1 MCQYNRIQEVARV
14 QIKLSKAVFFLLP
27 VGIPLTLFW
36 IIPNLY
42 SLGISFTDWDFMTT
56 SFNFVGL
63 DNYFDLLTQSF
74 FIKALLNTLYFGIG
88 TVVPTLVLGL
98 GFALFFQKNFK
109 GSAIY
114 KLLIFSPW
122 VTPTV
127 AVSIVWSLLYEP
139 EFGVINTVLGW
150 FGIPG
155 LDWLQSSK
163 TAMLAVIIVT
173 VWKLIGWTMIFYIG
187 ALEKVPTSLYEAAG
201 IDGANSWQ
209 KFRNVTLPLVS
220 PTTFFLIVVNTI
232 TSIQAYD
239 QIKILTQ
246 GGPSGSTQT
255 LLYLFFQQAFEQ
267 FQMGS
272 ATAIAFFI
280 LIITILL
287 SVINKIIGDKWVN
300 Y

>member
-1 MCQYNRIQEVARV
+1 M

-27 VGIPLTLFW
+27 VGIPLILFW
-36 IIPNLY
+36 IIPNFI
-42 SLGISFTDWDFMTT
+42 SLGISFTDWDFMTND
-56 SFNFVGL
+56 FNFVGL
-63 DNYFDLLTQSF
+63 ENYFNLFTQDSF
-74 FIKALLNTLYFGIG
+74 MQALLNTFYFGIG
-88 TVVPTLVLGL
+88 TVIPTIALGL
-98 GFALFFQKNFK
+98 GFALFFRKKFK
-109 GSAIY
+109 GSALY
-114 KLLIFSPW
+114 QLMIFSPW
-122 VTPTV
+122 VTPTI

-139 EFGVINTVLGW
+139 QFGLINKVLNI

-173 VWKLIGWTMIFYIG
+173 VWKLVGWTMIFYIG
-187 ALEKVPTSLYEAAG
+187 ALEKVPDSLYEAAS

-209 KFRNVTLPLVS
+209 KFQYVTLPMVS
-220 PTTFFLIVVNTI
+220 STTFFLVVVNTI
-232 TSIQAYD
+232 SSVQAYD

-246 GGPSGSTQT
+246 GGPSGSTRT
-255 LLYLFFQQAFEQ
+255 LLYLFFQQGFEQ
-267 FQMGS
+267 FDMGS
-272 ATAIAFFI
+272 ATAIAFII

>member
-1 MCQYNRIQEVARV
+1 M

-27 VGIPLTLFW
+27 VGIPLILFW
-36 IIPNLY
+36 IIPNLI
-42 SLGISFTDWDFMTT
+42 SLGISFTDWDFMT
-56 SFNFVGL
+56 SDFNFVGL
-63 DNYFDLLTQSF
+63 DNYINLFTQDSF
-74 FIKALLNTLYFGIG
+74 IQALLNTLYFGIG
-88 TVVPTLVLGL
+88 TVVPTIVLGL
-98 GFALFFQKNFK
+98 GFALFFRKKFR

-114 KLLIFSPW
+114 QLMIFSPW

-139 EFGVINTVLGW
+139 QYGAINKVLEF

-155 LDWLQSSK
+155 LDWLKSSD

-173 VWKLIGWTMIFYIG
+173 VWKLVGWTMLFYIG
-187 ALEKVPTSLYEAAG
+187 ALEKVPDSLYEAAS

-209 KFRNVTLPLVS
+209 KFRNVTLPMVS
-220 PTTFFLIVVNTI
+220 PTTFFLVVVNII
-232 TSIQAYD
+232 TSVQAYD

-246 GGPSGSTQT
+246 GGPSGSTRT

-267 FQMGS
+267 FDMGS
-272 ATAIAFFI
+272 ATAIAFII

>member
-1 MCQYNRIQEVARV
+1 M

-27 VGIPLTLFW
+27 VGIPLILFW
-36 IIPNLY
+36 VVPNLI
-42 SLGISFTDWDFMTT
+42 SLGISFTDWDFMTND
-56 SFNFVGL
+56 FNFVGL
-63 DNYFDLLTQSF
+63 DNYLNLFTQDSF
-74 FIKALLNTLYFGIG
+74 IQALLNTLYFGIG
-88 TVVPTLVLGL
+88 TVVPTIVLGL
-98 GFALFFQKNFK
+98 GFALFFRKKFR

-114 KLLIFSPW
+114 QLLIFSPW

-139 EFGVINTVLGW
+139 KFGAINTLLEF

-155 LDWLQSSK
+155 LDWLKSSD

-173 VWKLIGWTMIFYIG
+173 VWKLVGWTMIFYIG
-187 ALEKVPTSLYEAAG
+187 ALEKVPDSLYEAAS

-209 KFRNVTLPLVS
+209 KFRYVTLPMVS
-220 PTTFFLIVVNTI
+220 PTTFFLVVVNTI
-232 TSIQAYD
+232 SSVQAYD

-246 GGPSGSTQT
+246 GGPSGSTRT
-255 LLYLFFQQAFEQ
+255 LLYLFFQQGFEQ
-267 FQMGS
+267 FDMGS
-272 ATAIAFFI
+272 ATAIAFII

-287 SVINKIIGDKWVN
+287 SVINKIVGDKWVN

>member
-1 MCQYNRIQEVARV
+1 M

-27 VGIPLTLFW
+27 VGIPLILFW
-36 IIPNLY
+36 IIPNLI
-42 SLGISFTDWDFMTT
+42 SFGISFTDWDFMIND
-56 SFNFVGL
+56 FNFVGL
-63 DNYFDLLTQSF
+63 DNYFNLFTQDSF
-74 FIKALLNTLYFGIG
+74 IQALLNTLYFGIG
-88 TVVPTLVLGL
+88 TVVPTIVLGL
-98 GFALFFQKNFK
+98 GFALFFRKKFK

-114 KLLIFSPW
+114 QLLIFSPW

-139 EFGVINTVLGW
+139 KFGVINEVLGF

-155 LDWLQSSK
+155 LDWLQSSH

-173 VWKLIGWTMIFYIG
+173 VWKLVGWTMIFYIG
-187 ALEKVPTSLYEAAG
+187 ALEKVPDSMYEAAS

-209 KFRNVTLPLVS
+209 KFRYVTLPMVS
-220 PTTFFLIVVNTI
+220 PTTFFLVVVNTI
-232 TSIQAYD
+232 SSVQAYD

-246 GGPSGSTQT
+246 GGPSGSTRT

-267 FQMGS
+267 FDMGS
-272 ATAIAFFI
+272 ATAIAFII

>member
-1 MCQYNRIQEVARV
+1 M

-27 VGIPLTLFW
+27 VGIPLILFW
-36 IIPNLY
+36 IIPNLI
-42 SLGISFTDWDFMTT
+42 SLGISFTDWDFMTND
-56 SFNFVGL
+56 FNFVGL
-63 DNYFDLLTQSF
+63 DNYFNLFTQDSF
-74 FIKALLNTLYFGIG
+74 IQALLNTLYFGIG
-88 TVVPTLVLGL
+88 TVVPTIVLGL
-98 GFALFFQKNFK
+98 GFALFFRKKFR

-114 KLLIFSPW
+114 QLLIFSPW

-139 EFGVINTVLGW
+139 KFGAINKVLGF

-155 LDWLQSSK
+155 LDWLQSSH

-173 VWKLIGWTMIFYIG
+173 VWKLVGWTMIFYIG
-187 ALEKVPTSLYEAAG
+187 ALEKVPDSLYEAAS

-209 KFRNVTLPLVS
+209 KFRYVTLPMVS
-220 PTTFFLIVVNTI
+220 STTFFLVVVNI
-232 TSIQAYD
+232 ISSVQAYD

-246 GGPSGSTQT
+246 GGPSGSTRT

-267 FQMGS
+267 FDMGS
-272 ATAIAFFI
+272 ATAIAFII

>member
-1 MCQYNRIQEVARV
+1 MPVQYELGGGERM

-27 VGIPLTLFW
+27 VGIPLILFW
-36 IIPNLY
+36 IIPNFI
-42 SLGISFTDWDFMTT
+42 SLGISFTDWDFMTNG
-56 SFNFVGL
+56 FNFVGL
-63 DNYFDLLTQSF
+63 NNYINLFTQDSF
-74 FIKALLNTLYFGIG
+74 IQALLNTLYFGIG
-88 TVVPTLVLGL
+88 TVVPTIVLGL
-98 GFALFFQKNFK
+98 GFALFFRKKFR

-114 KLLIFSPW
+114 QLMIFSPW

-139 EFGVINTVLGW
+139 QFGAINKVLEF

-155 LDWLQSSK
+155 LDWLKSSH

-173 VWKLIGWTMIFYIG
+173 VWKLVGWTMLFYIG
-187 ALEKVPTSLYEAAG
+187 ALEKVPDSLYEAAS
-201 IDGANSWQ
+201 IDGANAWQ
-209 KFRNVTLPLVS
+209 KFRYVTLPMVS
-220 PTTFFLIVVNTI
+220 PTTFFLVVVNII
-232 TSIQAYD
+232 TSVQAYD

-246 GGPSGSTQT
+246 GGPSGSTRT

-267 FQMGS
+267 FDMGS
-272 ATAIAFFI
+272 ATAIAFII

-287 SVINKIIGDKWVN
+287 SVINKIVGDKWVN

>member
-1 MCQYNRIQEVARV
+1 MLLQFDSGGDRV

-27 VGIPLTLFW
+27 VGIPLIMFW
-36 IIPNLY
+36 IVPNLIGM
-42 SLGISFTDWDFMTT
+42 GISFTDWDYMTED
-56 SFNFVGL
+56 FNFVGL
-63 DNYFDLLTQSF
+63 GNYLDLFTQSF
-74 FIKALLNTLYFGIG
+74 FLQALLNTFYFGIG
-88 TVVPTLVLGL
+88 TVVPTIVLGL

-109 GSAIY
+109 GSVIY
-114 KLLIFSPW
+114 KLMIFSPW

-127 AVSIVWSLLYEP
+127 AISIVWSLLYEP
-139 EFGVINTVLGW
+139 DFGVINSILHS
-150 FGIPG
+150 FGVPG

-173 VWKLIGWTMIFYIG
+173 VWKLVGWTMIFYIG
-187 ALEKVPTSLYEAAG
+187 ALEKVPNSLYEAAS

-209 KFRNVTLPLVS
+209 KFRNITLPMVS
-220 PTTFFLIVVNTI
+220 PTTFFLIVVNTV
-232 TSIQAYD
+232 TSMQAYD

-246 GGPSGSTQT
+246 GGPSGSTRT
-255 LLYLFFQQAFEQ
+255 LLYLYFQQAFEE
-267 FQMGS
+267 FQMGP

>member
-1 MCQYNRIQEVARV
+1 M

-27 VGIPLTLFW
+27 VGIPLILFW
-36 IIPNLY
+36 IIPNFI
-42 SLGISFTDWDFMTT
+42 SLGISFTDWDFMT
-56 SFNFVGL
+56 SDFNFVGL
-63 DNYFDLLTQSF
+63 DNYMNLFTQDSF
-74 FIKALLNTLYFGIG
+74 IQALLNTLYFGIG
-88 TVVPTLVLGL
+88 TVVPTIVLGL
-98 GFALFFQKNFK
+98 GFALFFRKKFR

-114 KLLIFSPW
+114 QLMIFSPW

-139 EFGVINTVLGW
+139 QYGAINKVLEF

-155 LDWLQSSK
+155 LDWLKSSD
-163 TAMLAVIIVT
+163 TAMIAVIIVT
-173 VWKLIGWTMIFYIG
+173 VWKLVGWTMLFYIG
-187 ALEKVPTSLYEAAG
+187 ALEKVPDSLYEAAS
-201 IDGANSWQ
+201 IDGANAWQ
-209 KFRNVTLPLVS
+209 KFRYVTLPMVS
-220 PTTFFLIVVNTI
+220 PTTFFLVVVNII
-232 TSIQAYD
+232 TSVQAYD

-246 GGPSGSTQT
+246 GGPSGSTRT

-267 FQMGS
+267 FDMGS
-272 ATAIAFFI
+272 ATAIAFII

>member
-1 MCQYNRIQEVARV
+1 M
-14 QIKLSKAVFFLLP
+14 QIKFSKAAFFLLP

-36 IIPNLY
+36 IIPNLF
-42 SLGISFTDWDFMTT
+42 SLGISFTDWDFMTNG
-56 SFNFVGL
+56 FHFVGL
-63 DNYFDLLTQSF
+63 DNYFNLFTQSSF
-74 FIKALLNTLYFGIG
+74 KQALLNTLYFGFG
-88 TVVPTLVLGL
+88 TVIPTIVLGL
-98 GFALFFQKNFK
+98 GFALFFRKNFK

-114 KLLIFSPW
+114 KLMIFSPW

-139 EFGVINTVLGW
+139 KLGVINTVLGLV
-150 FGIPG
+150 GIPG
-155 LDWLQSSK
+155 LDWLKSSE

-173 VWKLIGWTMIFYIG
+173 VWKLVGWTMIFYIG
-187 ALEKVPTSLYEAAG
+187 ALEKVPESLYEAAS
-201 IDGANSWQ
+201 IDGANAWQ
-209 KFRNVTLPLVS
+209 KFRNVTLPMVS

-232 TSIQAYD
+232 VSLQAYD

-246 GGPSGSTQT
+246 GGPSGSTRT

-267 FQMGS
+267 FDMGS
-272 ATAIAFFI
+272 ATAIAFII

-287 SVINKIIGDKWVN
+287 SFINKIIGDKWVN

>member
-1 MCQYNRIQEVARV
+1 M

-27 VGIPLTLFW
+27 VGIPLILFW
-36 IIPNLY
+36 VIPNLI
-42 SLGISFTDWDFMTT
+42 SLCISFTDWDFMT
-56 SFNFVGL
+56 SDFNFVGL
-63 DNYFDLLTQSF
+63 DNYLNLFTQDSF
-74 FIKALLNTLYFGIG
+74 TQALLNTFYFGIG
-88 TVVPTLVLGL
+88 TVAPTIVLGL
-98 GFALFFQKNFK
+98 GFALFFRKNFR

-114 KLLIFSPW
+114 KLMIFSPW

-139 EFGVINTVLGW
+139 EFGAINKALEF

-155 LDWLQSSK
+155 LDWLKSSE

-173 VWKLIGWTMIFYIG
+173 VWKLVGWTMIFYIG
-187 ALEKVPTSLYEAAG
+187 ALEKVPDSLYEAAS
-201 IDGANSWQ
+201 IDGANAWQ
-209 KFRNVTLPLVS
+209 KFRSVTLPMVS
-220 PTTFFLIVVNTI
+220 PTTFFLVVVNTI
-232 TSIQAYD
+232 VSMQAYD

-246 GGPSGSTQT
+246 GGPSGSTRT

-267 FQMGS
+267 FDMGS
-272 ATAIAFFI
+272 ATAIAFII

>member
-1 MCQYNRIQEVARV
+1 M

-27 VGIPLTLFW
+27 VGIPLLLFW
-36 IIPNLY
+36 IIPNLF
-42 SLGISFTDWDFMTT
+42 SLGISFTDWDFMTND
-56 SFNFVGL
+56 FNFVGL
-63 DNYFDLLTQSF
+63 DNYFNLFTQDSF
-74 FIKALLNTLYFGIG
+74 IQALLNTLYFGIG
-88 TVVPTLVLGL
+88 TVVPTIALGL
-98 GFALFFQKNFK
+98 GFALFFRKKFR

-114 KLLIFSPW
+114 QLLIFSPW

-139 EFGVINTVLGW
+139 QYGAINKVLEF

-155 LDWLQSSK
+155 LDWLKSSE

-173 VWKLIGWTMIFYIG
+173 VWKLVGWTMLFYIG
-187 ALEKVPTSLYEAAG
+187 ALEKVPDSLYEAAS

-209 KFRNVTLPLVS
+209 KFRNVTLPMVS
-220 PTTFFLIVVNTI
+220 PTTFFLVVVNII
-232 TSIQAYD
+232 TSVQAYD

-246 GGPSGSTQT
+246 GGPSGSTRT

-267 FQMGS
+267 FDMGS
-272 ATAIAFFI
+272 ATAIAFII

>member
-1 MCQYNRIQEVARV
+1 M
-14 QIKLSKAVFFLLP
+14 QIKFSKAAFFLLP

-36 IIPNLY
+36 IIPNLF
-42 SLGISFTDWDFMTT
+42 SLGISFTDWDFMTNG
-56 SFNFVGL
+56 FHFVGL
-63 DNYFDLLTQSF
+63 DNYFNLFTQSSF
-74 FIKALLNTLYFGIG
+74 KQALLNTLYFGFG
-88 TVVPTLVLGL
+88 TVIPTIVLGL
-98 GFALFFQKNFK
+98 GFALFFRKNFK

-114 KLLIFSPW
+114 KLMIFSPW

-139 EFGVINTVLGW
+139 KLGVINTVLGLV
-150 FGIPG
+150 GIPG
-155 LDWLQSSK
+155 LDWLKSSE

-173 VWKLIGWTMIFYIG
+173 VWKLVGWTMIFYIG
-187 ALEKVPTSLYEAAG
+187 ALEKVPESLYEAAS
-201 IDGANSWQ
+201 IDGANAWQ
-209 KFRNVTLPLVS
+209 KFRNVTLPMVS

-232 TSIQAYD
+232 VSLQAYD

-246 GGPSGSTQT
+246 GGPSGSTRT

-267 FQMGS
+267 FDMGS
-272 ATAIAFFI
+272 ATAIAFII

-287 SVINKIIGDKWVN
+287 SFINKKIGDKWVN

>member
-1 MCQYNRIQEVARV
+1 M

-27 VGIPLTLFW
+27 VGIPLILFW
-36 IIPNLY
+36 IIPNLI
-42 SLGISFTDWDFMTT
+42 SLGISFTDWDFMTND
-56 SFNFVGL
+56 FNFVGL
-63 DNYFDLLTQSF
+63 DNYFNLFTQDSF
-74 FIKALLNTLYFGIG
+74 IQALLNTLYFGIG
-88 TVVPTLVLGL
+88 TVVPTIVLGL
-98 GFALFFQKNFK
+98 GFALFFRKKFR

-114 KLLIFSPW
+114 QLLIFSPW

-139 EFGVINTVLGW
+139 KFGAINKVLGF

-155 LDWLQSSK
+155 LDWLQSSH

-173 VWKLIGWTMIFYIG
+173 VWKLVGWTMIFYIG
-187 ALEKVPTSLYEAAG
+187 ALEKVPDSLYEAAS

-209 KFRNVTLPLVS
+209 KFWYVTLPMVS
-220 PTTFFLIVVNTI
+220 STTFFLVVVNI
-232 TSIQAYD
+232 ISSVQAYD

-246 GGPSGSTQT
+246 GGPSGSTRT

-267 FQMGS
+267 FDMGS
-272 ATAIAFFI
+272 ATAIAFII

>member
-1 MCQYNRIQEVARV
+1 M

-27 VGIPLTLFW
+27 VGIPLILFW
-36 IIPNLY
+36 IIPNFI
-42 SLGISFTDWDFMTT
+42 SLGISFTDWDFMTNG
-56 SFNFVGL
+56 FNFVGL
-63 DNYFDLLTQSF
+63 NNYMNLFTQDSF
-74 FIKALLNTLYFGIG
+74 IQALLNTLYFGIG
-88 TVVPTLVLGL
+88 TVVPTIVLGL
-98 GFALFFQKNFK
+98 GLALFFRKKFR

-114 KLLIFSPW
+114 QLMIFSPW

-139 EFGVINTVLGW
+139 QFGAINKVLEF

-155 LDWLQSSK
+155 LDWLKSSH

-173 VWKLIGWTMIFYIG
+173 VWKLVGWTMLFYIG
-187 ALEKVPTSLYEAAG
+187 ALEKVPDSLYEAAS
-201 IDGANSWQ
+201 IDGANAWQ
-209 KFRNVTLPLVS
+209 KFRYVTLPMVS
-220 PTTFFLIVVNTI
+220 PTTFFLVVVNII
-232 TSIQAYD
+232 TSVQAYD

-246 GGPSGSTQT
+246 GGPSGSTRT

-267 FQMGS
+267 FDMGS
-272 ATAIAFFI
+272 ATAIAFII

-287 SVINKIIGDKWVN
+287 SVINKIVGDKWVN